1 MQTATVLTSWKPIQ
15 RNRDDATMEEI
26 MWHCRETRQS
36 TENTNI
42 VLKSRHGEIPE
53 GLSGSLAPG
62 MLEEKRRELG
72 RPHRLLGVAIRE
84 RIMRHAR
91 GNPETELGRDLSRPR
106 QVRLTT
112 AKGGGLKVDEESDRP
127 IVLRARES
135 RAHGEGVGRVT
146 YLVKETSPG

>member
-62 MLEEKRRELG
+62 MLEEKRSRTWEAPSAPG
-72 RPHRLLGVAIRE
+72 SGDKGADNE
-84 RIMRHAR
+84 AR
-91 GNPETELGRDLSRPR
+91 KGKPGNGARPR
-106 QVRLTT
+106 SKSSS
-112 AKGGGLKVDEESDRP
+112 AGKADDR
-127 IVLRARES
+127 
-135 RAHGEGVGRVT
+135 EGRRSEGR
-146 YLVKETSPG
+146 

>member
-1 MQTATVLTSWKPIQ
+1 MQTATVLTSWKPTQ
-15 RNRDDATMEEI
+15 RNRDDATMDEI
-26 MWHCRETRQS
+26 VWHCRETRQS

-106 QVRLTT
+106 QVMLTT
-112 AKGGGLKVDEESDRP
+112 EKGGGLKVDEESDRP

-146 YLVKETSPG
+146 

>member
-1 MQTATVLTSWKPIQ
+1 MQTATVLTSWKPLQ

-42 VLKSRHGEIPE
+42 VLKSRHGKIPE

-72 RPHRLLGVAIRE
+72 RPHWLPEAKVRYAVIETRTGKPRNGIRPKPGARLPGKRY
-84 RIMRHAR
+84 
-91 GNPETELGRDLSRPR
+91 RPR
-106 QVRLTT
+106 R
-112 AKGGGLKVDEESDRP
+112 EERRKRMGSQTG
-127 IVLRARES
+127 S
-135 RAHGEGVGRVT
+135 
-146 YLVKETSPG
+146 

>member
-1 MQTATVLTSWKPIQ
+1 
-15 RNRDDATMEEI
+15 
-26 MWHCRETRQS
+26 
-36 TENTNI
+36 
-42 VLKSRHGEIPE
+42 
-53 GLSGSLAPG
+53 
-62 MLEEKRRELG
+62 MLEGKRRELG

-106 QVRLTT
+106 QVRLTA

-146 YLVKETSPG
+146 